1 MRIPVEGTELY
12 VDVDGPQI
20 EVRGQDVIE
29 RPTLVALHGGP
40 GFDHVQLKPAL
51 GPLRAHAQIVYV
63 DLRGQG
69 RSGRP
74 PIETCTLEQ
83 TADDVAG
90 LCGRLGIER
99 PVVLGHSA
107 GGFVALHLAVRHP
120 EVAGGLVLCSTAPTL
135 EPISDGEPA
144 PSLADRAGP
153 EATEVAARLFGG
165 DMSPDTM
172 EAFARLVAPFYAGP
186 AHMEV
191 PLVPGPK
198 HPARRAA
205 PPRGSGTLL
214 VRRGSG
220 PVPRG
225 RGRVPREGRGRR
237 GPVTYTKDGGR
248 WKPNPSCSV
257 SSAARSR
264 SDHSC
269 CQRPASWTPT
279 GSPSCRPAGT
289 DTAGV
294 PAKLTGSM
302 NCV

>member
-1 MRIPVEGTELY
+1 MRIAVDGTELY

-29 RPTLVALHGGP
+29 RPTLLALHGGP
-40 GFDHVQLKPAL
+40 GFDHVHLKPAL
-51 GPLRAHAQIVYV
+51 GPLREHAQIVYV

-83 TADDVAG
+83 TADDVAA

-144 PSLADRAGP
+144 PALADRAGP
-153 EATEVAARLFGG
+153 EATEVAARVFGG
-165 DMSPDTM
+165 DMSPATM
-172 EAFARLVAPFYAGP
+172 EEFARLVAPFYAGP

-191 PLVPGPK
+191 PLQLFPLSSFNPDVAQHFFQNLASQYDLRPRLGEIGVPTLVVCGAYDWVCP
-198 HPARRAA
+198 PAASR
-205 PPRGSGTLL
+205 LL
-214 VRRGSG
+214 
-220 PVPRG
+220 
-225 RGRVPREGRGRR
+225 
-237 GPVTYTKDGGR
+237 
-248 WKPNPSCSV
+248 
-257 SSAARSR
+257 ARSIPR
-264 SDHSC
+264 AELLMLED
-269 CQRPASWTPT
+269 
-279 GSPSCRPAGT
+279 AGHFSFAEEPEWFL
-289 DTAGV
+289 DAVAGFLGRIQDG
-294 PAKLTGSM
+294 AAA
-302 NCV
+302 

>member
-1 MRIPVEGTELY
+1 MRIAVDGTELY

-29 RPTLVALHGGP
+29 RPTLLALHGGP
-40 GFDHVQLKPAL
+40 GFDHVHLKPAL
-51 GPLRAHAQIVYV
+51 GPLREHAQIVYV

-83 TADDVAG
+83 TADDVAA

-144 PSLADRAGP
+144 PALADRAGP
-153 EATEVAARLFGG
+153 EATEVAARVFGG
-165 DMSPDTM
+165 DMSPATM
-172 EAFARLVAPFYAGP
+172 EEFARLVAPFYAGP

-191 PLVPGPK
+191 PLQLFPLSSFNPDVAQHFFQNLASKYDLRPRLGEIGVPTLVVGGGYDWVCP
-198 HPARRAA
+198 PAASRF
-205 PPRGSGTLL
+205 L
-214 VRRGSG
+214 
-220 PVPRG
+220 
-225 RGRVPREGRGRR
+225 
-237 GPVTYTKDGGR
+237 
-248 WKPNPSCSV
+248 
-257 SSAARSR
+257 ARSIP
-264 SDHSC
+264 H
-269 CQRPASWTPT
+269 AELLLLEE
-279 GSPSCRPAGT
+279 AGHFSFAE
-289 DTAGV
+289 DPDRFREAVVAFVGKVEAGV
-294 PAKLTGSM
+294 AR
-302 NCV
+302 

>member
-191 PLVPGPK
+191 PLQLLPLSSFNAEVAQHFFRNLASQYDLRARLGEIDVPTLVVGGGYDWVCP
-198 HPARRAA
+198 PAASRFLARSIPHAE
-205 PPRGSGTLL
+205 LL
-214 VRRGSG
+214 LLEEAGHFSFVEDPDRF
-220 PVPRG
+220 
-225 RGRVPREGRGRR
+225 REAVVAFLGKVEAG
-237 GPVTYTKDGGR
+237 
-248 WKPNPSCSV
+248 
-257 SSAARSR
+257 AAR
-264 SDHSC
+264 
-269 CQRPASWTPT
+269 
-279 GSPSCRPAGT
+279 
-289 DTAGV
+289 
-294 PAKLTGSM
+294 
-302 NCV
+302 

>member
-1 MRIPVEGTELY
+1 MRIAVDGTELY

-29 RPTLVALHGGP
+29 RPTLLALHGGP
-40 GFDHVQLKPAL
+40 GFDHVHLKPAM
-51 GPLRAHAQIVYV
+51 GPLREHAQIVYV

-83 TADDVAG
+83 TADDVAA

-144 PSLADRAGP
+144 PALADRAGP
-153 EATEVAARLFGG
+153 EATEVAARVFGG
-165 DMSPDTM
+165 DMSPATM
-172 EAFARLVAPFYAGP
+172 EEFARLVAPFYAGP

-191 PLVPGPK
+191 PLQLFPLSSFNPDVAQHFFQNLASKYDLRPRLGEIGVPTLVVGGGYDWVCP
-198 HPARRAA
+198 PAASRF
-205 PPRGSGTLL
+205 L
-214 VRRGSG
+214 
-220 PVPRG
+220 
-225 RGRVPREGRGRR
+225 
-237 GPVTYTKDGGR
+237 
-248 WKPNPSCSV
+248 
-257 SSAARSR
+257 ARSIP
-264 SDHSC
+264 H
-269 CQRPASWTPT
+269 AELLLLEE
-279 GSPSCRPAGT
+279 AGHFSFAE
-289 DTAGV
+289 DPDRFREAVVAFVGKVEAGV
-294 PAKLTGSM
+294 AR
-302 NCV
+302 